1 MRREHSRVELHRK
14 LAHKGFPTDLI
25 EDELTRLVEERFQDD
40 DRFAESYIRYRA
52 GSGYGPVK
60 IKLEL
65 NQRGVNESISGAALD
80 RSAIDWF
87 ERGRSVWQKKF
98 GNVASDYKERARHAR
113 FLQYRGFTSD
123 QISVLLS

>member
-52 GSGYGPVK
+52 GSGYV
-60 IKLEL
+60 
-65 NQRGVNESISGAALD
+65 R
-80 RSAIDWF
+80 
-87 ERGRSVWQKKF
+87 
-98 GNVASDYKERARHAR
+98 
-113 FLQYRGFTSD
+113 
-123 QISVLLS
+123 